1 MARPRLAEYEK
12 KRDRKKTPEPFGG
25 KKRGKQPIFVVQRHD
40 ARRLHYDFRLERDG
54 ALASWA
60 VPKGIPLEPGQR
72 ALAVHVE
79 DHPLEY
85 GTFEGVIPKGEYGA
99 GSVEIWDN
107 GTYELVEEKRDG
119 GLTVRLHGKRL
130 DGTWTLVP
138 AKLDG
143 NPKNWLILRKR
154 EDGAAPQR
162 ERRRYRPTLA
172 TLAADVPRGGEWLH
186 EVKWDGYRAIA
197 DVRGAETTLTSRND
211 NDLTGRF
218 ESVAKEIS
226 KAVKTPDC
234 VLDGEVCAL
243 DEQGRAPFSA
253 MEQGKAGTRY
263 VYVVFDLLEVDGQ
276 PVLDLPLTERRER
289 LMQLLDRRNRTVQL
303 SESFEDGE
311 ALYRAAQAQ
320 NFEGIVSKRRDSR

>member
-25 KKRGKQPIFVVQRHD
+25 KKRGKEPIFVVQRHD

-85 GTFEGVIPKGEYGA
+85 ATFEGEIPKGEYGA
-99 GSVEIWDN
+99 GPVEIWDN

-130 DGTWTLVP
+130 EGTWTLVP

-154 EDGAAPQR
+154 EDGAAPPR
-162 ERRRYRPTLA
+162 ERRRYKPMLA
-172 TLAADVPRGGEWLH
+172 TLAADVPRGERLAPRGQVGRLPGDRRRSRRGDDAHEPQRQRPHGALRVGREGDLEGGQDAGLRARRRGVRPRRAGPRDLLRDAAGQGRDAVRLRRLRPARGRRAAARGSPADRAARAPGEAARPP
-186 EVKWDGYRAIA
+186 ESERAVLGVVRRRRRA
-197 DVRGAETTLTSRND
+197 LPGRAGAAVRGD
-211 NDLTGRF
+211 
-218 ESVAKEIS
+218 
-226 KAVKTPDC
+226 
-234 VLDGEVCAL
+234 
-243 DEQGRAPFSA
+243 
-253 MEQGKAGTRY
+253 
-263 VYVVFDLLEVDGQ
+263 
-276 PVLDLPLTERRER
+276 R
-289 LMQLLDRRNRTVQL
+289 LQ
-303 SESFEDGE
+303 
-311 ALYRAAQAQ
+311 AA
-320 NFEGIVSKRRDSR
+320 